1 MWYIWYIRLEQKIAG
16 CVAAAAAARIGSTCY
31 EYQNLRVGSGTR
43 KAGVLD
49 STDSENF
56 QKMTDVLAVS
66 MYTGIASRM
75 FPMMLFAAAFMLII
89 VS

>member
-1 MWYIWYIRLEQKIAG
+1 MISRLEQKIAG
-16 CVAAAAAARIGSTCY
+16 CVAAAAAAVRTVV
-31 EYQNLRVGSGTR
+31 QNLRVGSGTR